1 MLYKYS
7 QEFPGVPYGPTDFHC
22 ERVLN
27 SWTDP
32 LDLNAGWLEGLV
44 DLNTEK
50 ENVQGRIADY
60 LTDLYS
66 IGFSGIRI
74 DAAKHIAPDD
84 IIAIF
89 TQFRANIGGQLPSDF
104 IAWLEVLLGGE
115 SDMLMCNPDSG
126 YNYGAY
132 LEDGLLAAG
141 FSQDEVCL
149 FKYIHTIFTNPPT
162 TITLTTPPQTN

>member
-1 MLYKYS
+1 
-7 QEFPGVPYGPTDFHC
+7 
-22 ERVLN
+22 
-27 SWTDP
+27 

-141 FSQDEVCL
+141 FSQDEVSISKIYL
-149 FKYIHTIFTNPPT
+149 YIMYLDNE
-162 TITLTTPPQTN
+162 